1 MVRNLITNQKRERM
15 FARPGTSVNDGF
27 IAVSFLK
34 KVKPQALLYSNVN
47 KLDGKLFMFLISH
60 LVQQDNIKLKFTVDQ
75 INTVLEKFL
84 ETKEQQKSLIM
95 DTNQHLLDTSVALYF
110 GWNEVHQVNIFVQFN
125 VDFNKNTYE
134 VQFNEYFFNYLKQIR
149 EYANQ
154 INFDNL
160 ILFKSKYSMK
170 LYRQIFAHRQEKTLK
185 MSIHDFMDLMG
196 LNNESQRNIKFINDR
211 ILPMIRKELPF
222 AFLNF
227 KVHKLKENASKS
239 SKVEY
244 LVFDWQL

>member
-1 MVRNLITNQKRERM
+1 
-15 FARPGTSVNDGF
+15 
-27 IAVSFLK
+27 
-34 KVKPQALLYSNVN
+34 
-47 KLDGKLFMFLISH
+47 
-60 LVQQDNIKLKFTVDQ
+60 
-75 INTVLEKFL
+75 
-84 ETKEQQKSLIM
+84 M
-95 DTNQHLLDTSVALYF
+95 DTNQHLLHTSVALYF

-134 VQFNEYFFNYLKQIR
+134 VQFNEYFFNYLMQIR
-149 EYANQ
+149 EYASQ
-154 INFDNL
+154 IDFDNL

-170 LYRQIFAHRQEKTLK
+170 LYRQIFVHRQEKTLK
-185 MSIHDFMDLMG
+185 MCINDFMDLMG